1 MICFGGT
8 WSVWSLQVNR
18 NEVLYWIG
26 KTPWIIQ
33 RNRRQKLSMSC
44 VFLEVDAGQNRL
56 SFHRKASG
64 LGERRRVAVL
74 VFSGYYL
81 TECYKLVHTTCIYSS
96 IWVLEPGKFKVK
108 VLAGSM
114 SAEDLFPSTTSHFW
128 RKERALSCPWEPL
141 GRRHLHDLIMQQRP
155 HLKICS
161 YKESNL
167 NVCILRVHKSMAV
180 GVQKSVKEKPC
191 KDCKVC
197 L

>member
-1 MICFGGT
+1 MG
-8 WSVWSLQVNR
+8 
-18 NEVLYWIG
+18 
-26 KTPWIIQ
+26 
-33 RNRRQKLSMSC
+33 SC
-44 VFLEVDAGQNRL
+44 L
-56 SFHRKASG
+56 SFFRLLPNRMLQTGSHNMYLFINMSSG
-64 LGERRRVAVL
+64 AWKIQGQVL
-74 VFSGYYL
+74 
-81 TECYKLVHTTCIYSS
+81 T
-96 IWVLEPGKFKVK
+96 
-108 VLAGSM
+108 GSM

-141 GRRHLHDLIMQQRP
+141 GRRHLHDLTMQQRP